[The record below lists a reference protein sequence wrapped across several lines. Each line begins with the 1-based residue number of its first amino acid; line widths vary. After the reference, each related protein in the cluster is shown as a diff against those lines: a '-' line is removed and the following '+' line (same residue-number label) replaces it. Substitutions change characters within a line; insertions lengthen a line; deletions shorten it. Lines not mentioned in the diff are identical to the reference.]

1 MVSPV
6 TGVSLVTGVATGV
19 ATCVTPS
26 VPVRRESV
34 GYAHVIILIYSTLYV
49 HLSSICWWILNFIL
63 ENMHYRSMGQ
73 MTYSDT

>member
-19 ATCVTPS
+19 ATGVTPS

-34 GYAHVIILIYSTLYV
+34 GHANVIILIYSTF
-49 HLSSICWWILNFIL
+49 CWWILNFIL
-63 ENMHYRSMGQ
+63 ENMHCRSMGQ
-73 MTYSDT
+73 MTHSNT